1 MASINVLH
9 VTVFKTWPP
18 EQLSFRWTDI
28 RISDYKS
35 VVANPG
41 SYAPLLSPA
50 KSAALL
56 QLACL
61 WWWGAH
67 CPPGNPSM
75 LAQLRSLSVL
85 PLLFNWDVTCTQ
97 QSSLKPFPDHKVIFP
112 VLDKNEI
119 KQWYSFVPGFFPST
133 LSLWKQSLLWYI
145 PEICS
150 CSLLFSV
157 HLCEKTT
164 LSIYPFCCWLP
175 LVSSLGLLQIKTSFK
190 FLITSLDEQSTLL
203 LGIYLGE

>member
-1 MASINVLH
+1 MVHGIVKSQTQLKRLSMHACNC
-9 VTVFKTWPP
+9 P
-18 EQLSFRWTDI
+18 E
-28 RISDYKS
+28 
-35 VVANPG
+35 
-41 SYAPLLSPA
+41 
-50 KSAALL
+50 
-56 QLACL
+56 
-61 WWWGAH
+61 
-67 CPPGNPSM
+67 
-75 LAQLRSLSVL
+75 
-85 PLLFNWDVTCTQ
+85 
-97 QSSLKPFPDHKVIFP
+97 SSLKPFPDHKVIFP

-203 LGIYLGE
+203 LGIYLGESLLDFNVGSVQL